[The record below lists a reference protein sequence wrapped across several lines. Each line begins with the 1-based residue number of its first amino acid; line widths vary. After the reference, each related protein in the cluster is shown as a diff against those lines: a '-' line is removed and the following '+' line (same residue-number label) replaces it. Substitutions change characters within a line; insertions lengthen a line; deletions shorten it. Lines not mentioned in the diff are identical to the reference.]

1 MGRFETTV
9 DFYRYREPYPSQFFE
24 TVAARLGLTRRTR
37 LLDVGCGPGVLAIG
51 LAPFV
56 GTCTAVDPEPAMLEA
71 ARAAAAKA
79 GLDITFI
86 ESGIEDLDFGDASFD
101 LVTIGRAL
109 HWFSREAALTVLENI
124 VAPGGCIAIC
134 GSAVTD
140 APVNN
145 WTKRFKE
152 MRSAWSADYDESR
165 YKPDLDQWFTGSKFR
180 KVAEIRVEHRHRVS
194 IPELVGRAVSFS
206 LSSPAVL
213 GERQPRF
220 EAEVAAA
227 LEPFAN
233 EGAVEEELAVTATVF
248 G

>member
-9 DFYRYREPYPSQFFE
+9 DFYCYREPYPPQFFT

-37 LLDVGCGPGVLAIG
+37 LLDVGCGPGILAIG
-51 LAPFV
+51 FAPFV
-56 GTCTAVDPEPAMLEA
+56 GTSTAVDPEPAMLKA
-71 ARAAAAKA
+71 ARAAATMA

-86 ESGIEDLDFGDASFD
+86 ESGIENLDCGDGSFD
-101 LVTIGRAL
+101 FVTIGRAL
-109 HWFSREAALTVLENI
+109 HWFSGEAALTVLERI
-124 VAPGGCIAIC
+124 VAADGRIAIC
-134 GSAVTD
+134 GSAVSD
-140 APVNN
+140 APVNI

-152 MRSAWSADYDESR
+152 MRSAWSADYHESR
-165 YKPDLDQWFTGSKFR
+165 YKLDLDLWFAGSRFR
-180 KVAEIRVEHRHRVS
+180 KLDEIRVEHRHRVS

-213 GERQPRF
+213 GERQPQF

-227 LEPFAN
+227 LEPFATA
-233 EGAVEEELAVTATVF
+233 GSIDEELTVTATVF